1 MLMTMTRKIAIVRG
15 FILAAGGLVSAQRG
29 TTSPAASAWFGQ
41 PLPGPA
47 SDGVT
52 PAFDTLHTDIG
63 PAPAAFAPGPKDP
76 QLQGERIKADL
87 KTIVGFSLKSKS
99 KGDFLWGRI
108 SGTPEY
114 YETAQWGVEQLK
126 KAGLKE
132 AHIEDFSATRTIA
145 VAGEVRL
152 IGSADF
158 GVGSNDVVLKST
170 MVGGRNAVNGT
181 VTAPLIYVGHA
192 SDADLIGRDIKG
204 KIAVVHST
212 PNPGVF
218 STNENGRLA
227 PLIRLGAAGVIEI
240 LEQPGNMQSFDG
252 DRHGCSPNLCFTVGG
267 EDGFFLESVLGKA
280 GAAGKTI
287 TATLMA
293 KSQERADLKTANGVA
308 TIPGKTDR
316 TLL

>member
-1 MLMTMTRKIAIVRG
+1 MLMTMTRIAIIGV
-15 FILAAGGLVSAQRG
+15 FILAAGGLMSAQRG
-29 TTSPAASAWFGQ
+29 TNTSSPPSSWFGQ

-63 PAPAAFAPGPKDP
+63 PAPAAFGPGPKDP

-114 YETAQWGVEQLK
+114 YETAQWAVEQLK
-126 KAGLKE
+126 KAGLKD
-132 AHIEDFSATRTIA
+132 AHIEDLTATLTIP
-145 VAGEVRL
+145 VAGEVRV
-152 IGSADF
+152 IGNAEF
-158 GVGSNDVVLKST
+158 GAGSNDVVLKST

-192 SDADLIGRDIKG
+192 SDADLIGRDVKG

-212 PNPGVF
+212 PNP
-218 STNENGRLA
+218 
-227 PLIRLGAAGVIEI
+227 
-240 LEQPGNMQSFDG
+240 
-252 DRHGCSPNLCFTVGG
+252 
-267 EDGFFLESVLGKA
+267 
-280 GAAGKTI
+280 
-287 TATLMA
+287 
-293 KSQERADLKTANGVA
+293 
-308 TIPGKTDR
+308 
-316 TLL
+316 